1 MHSLSDARDKDI
13 SSAKKRRRAVVATV
27 LGNSLEWFDF
37 AVYAFF
43 AAIIAKNFFS
53 TEDSSTALLKTF
65 AVFGVGFIAR
75 PLGAIVFG
83 LIGDKFGRKLALMIA
98 MPMMG
103 AGTLL
108 VGLSPNYEQIGVFAA
123 VLLVLGRLIQGFSA
137 GGELGNAVAF
147 LIEWSPANQ
156 RAFYSGFQQSSVIL
170 GTLTGSALAALISGL
185 LPAEDVES
193 WGWRI
198 PFLIGGLVIAPIGF
212 FIRAKVEETPIF
224 LQSHK
229 KEVASTKPQESPWK
243 VGVKV
248 IFTTASW
255 IVAYYIFLIFMPSFL
270 QKHAAFSQEHS
281 LWAST
286 CGLLAMMLS
295 IPLWGKVSDKI
306 GRKPPYFIAALFFA
320 VVTYPAF
327 SWMLENPTLPN
338 AIIVSVVAGFVLG
351 IFAGIGPALMAEMF
365 STSSRTTGVSVSFG
379 LASAIIGGF
388 APFFSTWLIEQTGN
402 PLSATYNVIIF
413 SIVSFITLFFVKET
427 FRNEL

>member
-1 MHSLSDARDKDI
+1 MQHLAHSIDEEKTTQ
-13 SSAKKRRRAVVATV
+13 KKRKRAVVATV

-53 TEDSSTALLKTF
+53 TEDESTALLKTF

-103 AGTLL
+103 VGTLI

-123 VLLVLGRLIQGFSA
+123 VLLVIGRLIQGFSA

-147 LIEWSPANQ
+147 LIEWSPKHR
-156 RAFYSGFQQSSVIL
+156 RAYYSGFQQSSVIL
-170 GTLTGSALAALISGL
+170 GTLAGSALAAIISSSL
-185 LPAEDVES
+185 SAEDVES

-198 PFLIGGLVIAPIGF
+198 PFLIGGLIIAPIGF
-212 FIRAKVEETPIF
+212 FIRAKVEETPVF
-224 LQSHK
+224 LDSHSKNNTVNK
-229 KEVASTKPQESPWK
+229 KQESPWI
-243 VGVKV
+243 VGIKV

-255 IVAYYIFLIFMPSFL
+255 IVGYYIFLIFMPSFL
-270 QKHAAFSQEHS
+270 QKHASFSQANS

-286 CGLLAMMLS
+286 CGLLAMMIS
-295 IPLWGKVSDKI
+295 IPLWGIISDKI
-306 GRKPPYFIAALFFA
+306 GRKPPFIAASLFFIFA
-320 VVTYPAF
+320 TYPAF
-327 SWMLENPTLPN
+327 SFILGNPTLPY
-338 AIIVSVVAGFVLG
+338 AISVCIIAGFVLG

-365 STSSRTTGVSVSFG
+365 STSQRTTGVSVSFG

-388 APFFSTWLIEQTGN
+388 APFLSTWLIAKTGD

-413 SIVSFITLFFVKET
+413 SIISLITLFFVKES